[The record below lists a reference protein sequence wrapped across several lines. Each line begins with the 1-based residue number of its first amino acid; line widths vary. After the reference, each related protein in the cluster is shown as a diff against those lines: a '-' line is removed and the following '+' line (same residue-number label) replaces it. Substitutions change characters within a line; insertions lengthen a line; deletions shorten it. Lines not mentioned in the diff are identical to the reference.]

1 MSYAGRT
8 DDDILQGLM
17 SGARGN
23 IDIKSGGEVIK
34 GTVKESVDAGFTAI
48 QDTGGAILA
57 GSTASAAKRAA
68 ESITEKVGGKGADAG
83 AGEGAGDAGADAGAD
98 AATDIAET
106 SIDAAADAAAAP
118 AAAAAAAPAA
128 DAAVDAGIEGAGETV
143 LDTDAELTPELAA
156 AGPLGW
162 VAEGAVAI
170 VGLGLMLGGIFGH
183 NHAQKKAASKTTT
196 TPVVDTQ
203 VAPATQYFVQQGAG
217 S

>member
-23 IDIKSGGEVIK
+23 IDFQSGGEVIK

-68 ESITEKVGGKGADAG
+68 ESITEKVGGKGGEEG
-83 AGEGAGDAGADAGAD
+83 AGEGAGDAGADAGA
-98 AATDIAET
+98 DIAET

-196 TPVVDTQ
+196 TAVVDTQ

>member
-8 DDDILQGLM
+8 DDEILQGLM

-83 AGEGAGDAGADAGAD
+83 AGEGAGDAGADA
-98 AATDIAET
+98 ATDIAET
-106 SIDAAADAAAAP
+106 SIDAAADAAAAAP

-196 TPVVDTQ
+196 TAVVDTQ

>member
-8 DDDILQGLM
+8 DDEILQGLM

-83 AGEGAGDAGADAGAD
+83 AGEGAGDAGAD

-196 TPVVDTQ
+196 TAVVDTQ

>member
-23 IDIKSGGEVIK
+23 IDFQSGGDVIK

-68 ESITEKVGGKGADAG
+68 ESITEKVGGKGGEEG

-98 AATDIAET
+98 AGTDIAET

-118 AAAAAAAPAA
+118 AAAAAAPAA

-196 TPVVDTQ
+196 TAVVDTQ

>member
-8 DDDILQGLM
+8 DDEILQGLM

-23 IDIKSGGEVIK
+23 IDIKTGGEVIK
-34 GTVKESVDAGFTAI
+34 GAVKESVDAGFTAI

-83 AGEGAGDAGADAGAD
+83 AGEGAGDAGADAGA
-98 AATDIAET
+98 DIAET

>member
-8 DDDILQGLM
+8 DDEILQGLM

-23 IDIKSGGEVIK
+23 IDIKTGGEVIK
-34 GTVKESVDAGFTAI
+34 GAVKESVDAGFTAI

-83 AGEGAGDAGADAGAD
+83 AGEGAGDAGADA
-98 AATDIAET
+98 ATDIAET
-106 SIDAAADAAAAP
+106 SIDAAADAAAAAP
-118 AAAAAAAPAA
+118 AAAAAAPAA

>member
-8 DDDILQGLM
+8 DDEILQGLM

-23 IDIKSGGEVIK
+23 IDIKTGGDVIK

-98 AATDIAET
+98 IAET
-106 SIDAAADAAAAP
+106 SIDAAADAAAAAP

-196 TPVVDTQ
+196 TAVVDTQ

>member
-8 DDDILQGLM
+8 DDEILQGLM

-23 IDIKSGGEVIK
+23 IDIKTGGEVIK
-34 GTVKESVDAGFTAI
+34 GAVKESVDAGFTAI

-83 AGEGAGDAGADAGAD
+83 AGEGAGDAGAD

-196 TPVVDTQ
+196 TAVVDTQ

>member
-23 IDIKSGGEVIK
+23 IDFQSGGDVIK

-68 ESITEKVGGKGADAG
+68 ESITEKVGGKGGEEG

-98 AATDIAET
+98 AGTDIAET

-118 AAAAAAAPAA
+118 AAAAAAPAA

-162 VAEGAVAI
+162 VAEGAVAV

>member
-68 ESITEKVGGKGADAG
+68 ESITEKVGGKGAD

-196 TPVVDTQ
+196 TAVVDTQ

>member
-8 DDDILQGLM
+8 DDEILQGLM

-23 IDIKSGGEVIK
+23 IDIKTGGEVIK
-34 GTVKESVDAGFTAI
+34 GAVKESVDAGFTAI

-83 AGEGAGDAGADAGAD
+83 AGEGAGDAGAD

>member
-8 DDDILQGLM
+8 DDEILQGLM

-23 IDIKSGGEVIK
+23 IDIKTGGEVIK
-34 GTVKESVDAGFTAI
+34 GAVKESVDAGFTAI

-83 AGEGAGDAGADAGAD
+83 AGEGAGDAGAD

-203 VAPATQYFVQQGAG
+203 IAPATQYFVQQGAG

>member
-8 DDDILQGLM
+8 DDEILQGLM

-23 IDIKSGGEVIK
+23 IDIKTGGEVIK
-34 GTVKESVDAGFTAI
+34 GAVKESVDAGFTAI

-83 AGEGAGDAGADAGAD
+83 AGEGAGDAGADAGA
-98 AATDIAET
+98 DIAET

-196 TPVVDTQ
+196 TAVVDTQ

>member
-8 DDDILQGLM
+8 DDEILQGLM

-23 IDIKSGGEVIK
+23 IDIKTGGEVIK

-83 AGEGAGDAGADAGAD
+83 AGEGAGDAGADA
-98 AATDIAET
+98 ATDIAET
-106 SIDAAADAAAAP
+106 SIDAAADAAAAAP

-196 TPVVDTQ
+196 TAVVDTQ

>member
-23 IDIKSGGEVIK
+23 IDFQSGGDVIK

-68 ESITEKVGGKGADAG
+68 ESITEKVGGKGGEEG

-98 AATDIAET
+98 AGTDIAET

-118 AAAAAAAPAA
+118 AAAAAAPAA

-162 VAEGAVAI
+162 VAEGAVAV

-196 TPVVDTQ
+196 TAVVDTQ